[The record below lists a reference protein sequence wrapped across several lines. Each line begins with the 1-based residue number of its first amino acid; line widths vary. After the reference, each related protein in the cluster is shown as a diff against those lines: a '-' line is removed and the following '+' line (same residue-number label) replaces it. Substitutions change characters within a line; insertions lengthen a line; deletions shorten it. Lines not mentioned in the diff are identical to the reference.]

1 MGWAEKTLV
10 GVLRLT
16 GGLLLVAVGAVFMP
30 FGWMAAI
37 HRWLGLGELP
47 NTPMVGY
54 LTRSLSALYAVHG
67 ALVLYLSFD
76 VRRYLPVV
84 RCLAVLGIAFGVGMI
99 GLDCAVGLPPAW
111 VVGEG
116 PFIIALGTALLWL
129 AARTGREMDS

>member
-16 GGLLLVAVGAVFMP
+16 GGLLLVAV
-30 FGWMAAI
+30 
-37 HRWLGLGELP
+37 
-47 NTPMVGY
+47 
-54 LTRSLSALYAVHG
+54 G

>member
-1 MGWAEKTLV
+1 MDWSEKTLV
-10 GVLRLT
+10 WLLRLT

-47 NTPMVGY
+47 NTPMIGY

-84 RCLAVLGIAFGVGMI
+84 RCLAVLGIVFGAGMI
-99 GLDCAVGLPPAW
+99 VLDCVVGLPPAW
-111 VVGEG
+111 IVGEG
-116 PFIIALGTALLWL
+116 PFIIALGAALLWL
-129 AARTGREMDS
+129 AARTAVEVDG